1 MEQQLPTYVG
11 PLEPFEFT
19 VSDQVQGQYLEAL
32 EDYHLRYVLSHQG
45 ISPVIHPGVLLS
57 HSNATRSPSFGGPN
71 TRWIHMR
78 EQTHFTASAR
88 LTDGVVALERIMW
101 GFRSSAERPIPPG
114 SRYVRPGSADSFPPS
129 RTAKPSTLEPADW
142 ELPGKLKRPT
152 AERIRLFSGWAAQ
165 NLHTDDQIAKAAGLP
180 APVASAAQGMGYL
193 CEFMIDNLG
202 EEWLTG
208 GSWVLTFTK
217 PIFPGDQVCAFGR
230 LRNVEPT
237 ERGAQCTV
245 DVHLVNQH
253 GTTVTKGTAT
263 GHIQLA

>member
-1 MEQQLPTYVG
+1 
-11 PLEPFEFT
+11 
-19 VSDQVQGQYLEAL
+19 
-32 EDYHLRYVLSHQG
+32 
-45 ISPVIHPGVLLS
+45 
-57 HSNATRSPSFGGPN
+57 
-71 TRWIHMR
+71 
-78 EQTHFTASAR
+78 
-88 LTDGVVALERIMW
+88 
-101 GFRSSAERPIPPG
+101 
-114 SRYVRPGSADSFPPS
+114 
-129 RTAKPSTLEPADW
+129 
-142 ELPGKLKRPT
+142 
-152 AERIRLFSGWAAQ
+152 
-165 NLHTDDQIAKAAGLP
+165 LP